1 MKVLLVTGLVLAIL
15 GLVLTVGAS
24 LTTTIVSC
32 GIGTTSCPNRSSF
45 EINSGTYFGMIVGIC
60 GVATAG
66 VDLIRT
72 RARTKYLRDFPK

>member
-1 MKVLLVTGLVLAIL
+1 MKVLLVTGFVLATL

-24 LTTTIVSC
+24 WTTIVSC
-32 GIGTTSCPNRSSF
+32 GIGATSCPNRSSF

-66 VDLIRT
+66 LI
-72 RARTKYLRDFPK
+72 

>member
-1 MKVLLVTGLVLAIL
+1 MKVLLVAGLGIAVL

-24 LTTTIVSC
+24 WMTTMVSC

-45 EINSGTYFGMIVGIC
+45 EINSGTYFGMFVGIC

-72 RARTKYLRDFPK
+72 RTRTRYLRDFPK